1 MLNSQPKNKNYH
13 QGNFIPKDK
22 EKILKLNSQGGIY
35 YRSSWELKIMTWLD
49 SSSSVTKWGAE
60 CMAIPYQMTHFN
72 DGDMKV
78 KNHSYYPDFYY
89 EMKLSD
95 GSIKK
100 VVAEV
105 KPQKE
110 YQMALMLQEKK
121 IQVPDN
127 KVSLKK
133 LKNFEYDLK
142 MAQKNLSKWETM
154 IEFCHKKG
162 WEFIVITEI
171 HLKRFNL

>member
-22 EKILKLNSQGGIY
+22 EKVLKLNSQGGIY

-49 SSSSVTKWGAE
+49 GSISVTKWGAE

-133 LKNFEYDLK
+133 LKSFEYDLK

-154 IEFCHKKG
+154 IEFCSKKG

-171 HLKRFNL
+171 HLNRFNL

>member
-22 EKILKLNSQGGIY
+22 EKVLKLNSQGGIY

-49 SSSSVTKWGAE
+49 GSIRVTKWGAE

-133 LKNFEYDLK
+133 LKSFEYDLK

-154 IEFCHKKG
+154 IEFCNKKG

>member
-22 EKILKLNSQGGIY
+22 EKVLKLNSQGGIY

-49 SSSSVTKWGAE
+49 GSSSVTKWGAE

-72 DGDMKV
+72 DGDIKV

-133 LKNFEYDLK
+133 LKSFEYDLK

-154 IEFCHKKG
+154 IEFCSKKG